1 MKIKTPDALLAAEV
15 SRRGLMKTTAIG
27 GLAMASSAFTLPFTR
42 IAHAADNL
50 NPASETVT
58 WSACTVN
65 CGSRCPLRM
74 HVVDGEIKYVETD
87 NTGDDN
93 YDGLHQ
99 VRACLRGRSMRR
111 RVYNPDPEISDEAR
125 GQTRRG
131 QIRANQLGRSV
142 RYYRQQ
148 YAAPD

>member
-1 MKIKTPDALLAAEV
+1 MKIKAPEALMAAEV
-15 SRRGLMKTTAIG
+15 TRRGLMKTTAIG
-27 GLAMASSAFTLPFTR
+27 GPPLPAVPSLPFTR
-42 IAHAADNL
+42 LASAADAL
-50 NPASETVT
+50 SPATAPENVV

-99 VRACLRGRSMRR
+99 VRACLRGRSCAAGF
-111 RVYNPDPEISDEAR
+111 I
-125 GQTRRG
+125 TRT
-131 QIRANQLGRSV
+131 V
-142 RYYRQQ
+142 
-148 YAAPD
+148 

>member
-1 MKIKTPDALLAAEV
+1 M
-15 SRRGLMKTTAIG
+15 
-27 GLAMASSAFTLPFTR
+27 
-42 IAHAADNL
+42 
-50 NPASETVT
+50 

-93 YDGLHQ
+93 YEGLHQ

-111 RVYNPDPEISDEAR
+111 RVYNPDRLKYPMKRVGKRGEGKFERISWDEAYDIIATNMQR
-125 GQTRRG
+125 LIKEYGNESIYLNYGTGTLGGTMTR
-131 QIRANQLGRSV
+131 S
-142 RYYRQQ
+142 
-148 YAAPD
+148 AAG

>member
-1 MKIKTPDALLAAEV
+1 VVDENHGN
-15 SRRGLMKTTAIG
+15 RRPGDG
-27 GLAMASSAFTLPFTR
+27 QQRFTLPLPDWR
-42 IAHAADNL
+42 HAADAL
-50 NPASETVT
+50 SPPAEKVV

-99 VRACLRGRSMRR
+99 VRACLRGR
-111 RVYNPDPEISDEAR
+111 
-125 GQTRRG
+125 
-131 QIRANQLGRSV
+131 
-142 RYYRQQ
+142 
-148 YAAPD
+148 YASPRL